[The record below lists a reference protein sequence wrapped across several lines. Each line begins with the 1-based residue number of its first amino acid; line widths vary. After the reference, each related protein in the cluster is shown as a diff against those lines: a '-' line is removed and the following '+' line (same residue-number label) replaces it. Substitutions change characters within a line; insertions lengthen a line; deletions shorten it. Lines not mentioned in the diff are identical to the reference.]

1 MPIED
6 VLVRYWPLIG
16 VVLAAVIWAIR
27 LEGRVSKV
35 AADIRALWR
44 QREED
49 QTTAAS
55 SRKEVHDALVTIQ
68 ADIKDLLKAAGAK
81 R

>member
-1 MPIED
+1 MPIEEF
-6 VLVRYWPLIG
+6 LARYGFLLLAGLG
-16 VVLAAVIWAIR
+16 VVIWAIR
-27 LEGRVSKV
+27 LEGRVTKV

-49 QTTAAS
+49 QALASS

-68 ADIKDLLKAAGAK
+68 ADIKDLLKAA
-81 R
+81 RRP